1 MWLIF
6 SIQTS
11 DDEFKSSATNDHRLL
26 ISEINY
32 VSVYRRDSRRHFFI
46 ITSYLPSY
54 CWILINAFRF
64 RLDQSICMFV
74 PEQSSSIP
82 ATSMPSTKEITIV
95 CLLFV
100 VVIVFQCYVYLKLDN
115 SDVNFDEI
123 DKQRREEERKRRND
137 LLLKALSA
145 F

>member
-1 MWLIF
+1 
-6 SIQTS
+6 
-11 DDEFKSSATNDHRLL
+11 
-26 ISEINY
+26 
-32 VSVYRRDSRRHFFI
+32 
-46 ITSYLPSY
+46 
-54 CWILINAFRF
+54 
-64 RLDQSICMFV
+64 MFV